1 MGLLD
6 KLLGRSSSTT
16 AAREPAATAPT
27 DSGTSPTGL
36 EEREEDTSPH
46 HAGEEE
52 TSS

>member
-6 KLLGRSSSTT
+6 KLLGRGSTT
-16 AAREPAATAPT
+16 PAPEPAATAAT

-46 HAGEEE
+46 HHGEEE
-52 TSS
+52 AGS